1 MQMLAESMDLSA
13 LWACVV
19 IAVAASSVSITITQ
33 TELFAPLR
41 ALMQKAGH
49 MIGYLFQC
57 FYCMKHWVVAALIL
71 VYQPIL
77 IESGFSIVDLA
88 VSWFFTVTISSFVSG
103 AMFKVFLQAMG
114 SKMKEKELMA
124 LMAAGKNQA
133 G

>member
-1 MQMLAESMDLSA
+1 MISTPGTIDVMAIWTCL
-13 LWACVV
+13 V

-41 ALMQKAGH
+41 KLMQKAGH

-71 VYQPIL
+71 MYQPVL
-77 IESGFSIVDLA
+77 IHSSFLPMDLA

-103 AMFKVFLQAMG
+103 VMFKVFLLAMG
-114 SKMKEKELMA
+114 SKIKEKELMA
-124 LMAAGKNQA
+124 LMAQGQEKP
-133 G
+133 

>member
-1 MQMLAESMDLSA
+1 MLAESMDLSA

-19 IAVAASSVSITITQ
+19 IAVASSSVSITITQ

-77 IESGFSIVDLA
+77 IESGFSVVDLA